1 MIKVRVFLM
10 SAPFYS
16 ESDNSYSFVPA
27 IVGSVWRR
35 LQANRFINAE
45 QGLYIF
51 LPIVDYVLNA
61 ATDYDPSQHILQGEL
76 FNDEP

>member
-35 LQANRFINAE
+35 LQANRIIDAE
-45 QGLYIF
+45 QGLHIP
-51 LPIVDYVLNA
+51 LQLSIV
-61 ATDYDPSQHILQGEL
+61 
-76 FNDEP
+76 F